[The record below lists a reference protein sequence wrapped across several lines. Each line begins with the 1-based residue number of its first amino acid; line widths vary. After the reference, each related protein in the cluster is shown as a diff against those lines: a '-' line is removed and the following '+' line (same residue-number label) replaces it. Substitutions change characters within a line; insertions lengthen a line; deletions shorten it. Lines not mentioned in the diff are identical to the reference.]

1 MQRLLPTA
9 EKDGGDLCYS
19 SSGGAVCRVNL
30 ILVSS
35 EPLERRGQSEGTR
48 VHVASRCAVIV
59 DKDSGFLMEILPE
72 LKRCQRDDS
81 TP

>member
-1 MQRLLPTA
+1 MQRLLPTD
-9 EKDGGDLCYS
+9 EKDGDDLCYS
-19 SSGGAVCRVNL
+19 SSGGAVCRINP

-59 DKDSGFLMEILPE
+59 IKDPGFLREMLPE
-72 LKRCQRDDS
+72 LKRFQRDEP

>member
-1 MQRLLPTA
+1 MQHLLPTD

-59 DKDSGFLMEILPE
+59 DKETGSLRGIFPE
-72 LKRCQRDDS
+72 LKRCQRDGS